1 MSIFRDSYEAITKID
16 EIIRESENGTEDI
29 TAEEILDCIEE
40 IVADV
45 ID

>member
-1 MSIFRDSYEAITKID
+1 MSVFRDSYEAILKID

-29 TAEEILDCIEE
+29 TVEEVLDYIKEV
-40 IVADV
+40 IADV